1 MIDESQIAAFFSVP
15 ELPNR
20 RRLPTV
26 KLWRRPASLL
36 RKVNENMPDGEDKA
50 QVINALRQHILTVE
64 LAIRYRYKS
73 PISIAR
79 GVN

>member
-1 MIDESQIAAFFSVP
+1 MIDEAQIAAFFSVP
-15 ELPNR
+15 ELSESQKTAYR
-20 RRLPTV
+20 EV
-26 KLWRRPASLL
+26 VEAAGAFA

>member
-1 MIDESQIAAFFSVP
+1 MIDETQISAFFSVP
-15 ELPNR
+15 DLSESQKTAYR
-20 RRLPTV
+20 EVVEAARIFAT
-26 KLWRRPASLL
+26 
-36 RKVNENMPDGEDKA
+36 KVNENMPDGEDKA

>member
-1 MIDESQIAAFFSVP
+1 MIDETQIAAFFSVP
-15 ELPNR
+15 ELSESQKTAYR
-20 RRLPTV
+20 EVVEAALIFATM
-26 KLWRRPASLL
+26 
-36 RKVNENMPDGEDKA
+36 VNVNMPDGEDKA

-73 PISIAR
+73 PICIAK

>member
-1 MIDESQIAAFFSVP
+1 
-15 ELPNR
+15 
-20 RRLPTV
+20 
-26 KLWRRPASLL
+26 
-36 RKVNENMPDGEDKA
+36 MPDGEDKA